1 MQSIEFEYAVT
12 FGFAGGKDSVVALF
26 SDVENLIGC
35 TSELESCVRVGH
47 STYAWTLAEKRELG
61 LVFQPKYT
69 LEYIWE
75 GDDRLRWSTVGY
87 EAESNIQISAC
98 IDFVEDAPGSCRV
111 HVQESIS
118 FDLPISFITAKIVK
132 AIARREAE
140 SDMKGLLDRLNASQ
154 ALNSERG

>member
-1 MQSIEFEYAVT
+1 
-12 FGFAGGKDSVVALF
+12 
-26 SDVENLIGC
+26 
-35 TSELESCVRVGH
+35 
-47 STYAWTLAEKRELG
+47 
-61 LVFQPKYT
+61 
-69 LEYIWE
+69 
-75 GDDRLRWSTVGY
+75 
-87 EAESNIQISAC
+87 
-98 IDFVEDAPGSCRV
+98 V